1 MSSHERRLASV
12 PSWIRNLLLFSLIA
26 QLIWYQYTPS
36 PHALIREL
44 TPPPS
49 LEVVKSFSLGDSIS
63 AAKILMLWLQAF
75 DNQSGQFLSNE
86 QLNYDALELWLE
98 RISQLD
104 PRAQYPILAAS
115 YQYAHVRDDPKR
127 QRQMLEFVYK
137 QFFIDPEHR
146 WMWLAHVAV
155 LAKHRLKDLQ
165 LALKYAQAITDHATP
180 NMPRWAQEMQIF
192 ILEDM
197 GELERAQLVIGGML
211 AKGNLTDV
219 NEITFLAQKL
229 EELEQ
234 KSQTIK
240 QDLPK

>member
-1 MSSHERRLASV
+1 MTSRERKLAVV
-12 PSWIRNLLLFSLIA
+12 PFWIKGLLLFCLMG
-26 QLIWYQYTPS
+26 QLAWYQYTPS
-36 PHALIREL
+36 PRGLIKEL
-44 TPPPS
+44 VSPPNIEILRS
-49 LEVVKSFSLGDSIS
+49 LSLGDEIS
-63 AAKILMLWLQAF
+63 TAKILMLWLQAF
-75 DNQSGQFLSNE
+75 DNQNGLVLSNR
-86 QLNYDALELWLE
+86 QLNYNSVELWLE
-98 RISQLD
+98 RILQLD
-104 PRAQYPILAAS
+104 PKSQYPLLAAS

-137 QFFIDPEHR
+137 QFFADPGHR

-211 AKGNLTDV
+211 AKGNLTDE
-219 NEITFLAQKL
+219 NEISFLTKKL
-229 EELEQ
+229 VELEQ
-234 KSQTIK
+234 KSQNK
-240 QDLPK
+240 QDLLR